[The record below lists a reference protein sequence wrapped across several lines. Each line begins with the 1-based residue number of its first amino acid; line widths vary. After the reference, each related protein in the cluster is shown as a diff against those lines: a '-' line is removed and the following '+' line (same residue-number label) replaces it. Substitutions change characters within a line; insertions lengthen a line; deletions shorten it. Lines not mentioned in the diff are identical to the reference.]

1 MTRPVDLLDVGR
13 LGRAH
18 GIRGDIVVI
27 LTSDRV
33 ERVQTGA
40 RLLAGDRWLTVE
52 RARPQSDRWVVHFV
66 EVNDRT
72 EAESLAGRTLA
83 AEPLPDSDALWVHEL
98 IGARVDDSAGIDRGI
113 CVAVVANPASDLLE
127 LDDGSLVPAVFV
139 TGIADGT
146 ISIDPPDGLFD
157 LGVGS

>member
-1 MTRPVDLLDVGR
+1 M
-13 LGRAH
+13 
-18 GIRGDIVVI
+18 
-27 LTSDRV
+27 
-33 ERVQTGA
+33 
-40 RLLAGDRWLTVE
+40 
-52 RARPQSDRWVVHFV
+52 VHFV

-98 IGARVDDSAGIDRGI
+98 IGARVVDPAGIDRGI

-139 TGIADGT
+139 TGIADGI